1 MLGDLLSK
9 FGLTNILGTVTAG
22 LAMALG
28 VLSYLGCTPGSVDF
42 AATCNLPSWVPAA
55 WVGPAIVV
63 TGALAFVSKL
73 LRPGTLGRN
82 LFGGTAVIV
91 TEKQA
96 AAMPSDNGVVT
107 PDQVAATST
116 KTGKK

>member
-28 VLSYLGCTPGSVDF
+28 VLKYLGCESGASDF
-42 AATCNLPSWVPAA
+42 SATCNLPTWVPAT
-55 WVGPAIVV
+55 WVAPAIVV
-63 TGALAFVSKL
+63 TGALAFLAKL
-73 LRPGTLGRN
+73 LRPGTVGRN

-91 TEKQA
+91 PASSPQSGPGTA
-96 AAMPSDNGVVT
+96 TPSD
-107 PDQVAATST
+107 VA
-116 KTGKK
+116 KK